1 METETMTKIKDIES
15 ALKLFEEAATK
26 HAEATEQG
34 GGYKTINKNYKLII
48 AATGF
53 LKEHNQLIL
62 LGDFLN
68 HPSVG
73 VRLWAATYLLD
84 IKKDEAAKTLIAIAR
99 SGGIHSVNAG
109 TTLSEWKKG
118 NLNL

>member
-15 ALKLFEEAATK
+15 ALKLFEAAANK
-26 HAEATEQG
+26 HADATEQG
-34 GGYKTINKNYKLII
+34 DYKTANKNYKIII
-48 AATGF
+48 AAIEF
-53 LKEHNQLIL
+53 LKEHNQLIS
-62 LGDFLN
+62 LGDLLD
-68 HPSVG
+68 HSSVG

-84 IKKDEAAKTLIAIAR
+84 IKKDEAVKTLIAIAR